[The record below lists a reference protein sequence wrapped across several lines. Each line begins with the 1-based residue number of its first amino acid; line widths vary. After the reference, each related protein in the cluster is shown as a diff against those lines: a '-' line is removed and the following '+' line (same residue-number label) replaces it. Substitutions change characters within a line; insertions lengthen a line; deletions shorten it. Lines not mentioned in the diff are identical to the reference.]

1 MKAKMTKLCLLFILL
16 CSLPVFYSCSDEADA
31 FYLYE
36 YWEVM
41 FDPEPPISETSL
53 SITGGTKLGI
63 KGGVAP
69 YTAEIADGQIAT
81 AYVDENNDIQISS
94 IKLGSTSLMVKDADG
109 RIIKIGLKVVNG
121 KQSFSVN
128 SVEARITGI
137 DESLLDEQQKE
148 KLEAVKKKIKD
159 EAGIQATGGIA
170 FSYDQ
175 KSSGKVTIVTSKDN
189 APKIEGSFSRSTSE
203 SGTTFQI
210 TINGKEYDCKF
221 KLPERSD
228 TSKSITTRDLGPI
241 PYWLVEDVTEDYKSD
256 VTDLFGINATS
267 LKIER
272 IYIGS
277 FTPLRYVYSSFYKID
292 AAKSTKNCFLSH
304 LSSFSY

>member
-1 MKAKMTKLCLLFILL
+1 MKAKMAKLCLLFILL
-16 CSLPVFYSCSDEADA
+16 CSLPVFYSCSDEADD
-31 FYLYE
+31 FYLFE

-41 FDPEPPISETSL
+41 LDPEPPISETSL

-277 FTPLRYVYSSFYKID
+277 FTPLR
-292 AAKSTKNCFLSH
+292 
-304 LSSFSY
+304 

>member
-1 MKAKMTKLCLLFILL
+1 MKAKMAKLCLLFILL

-41 FDPEPPISETSL
+41 FDQEPPISETSL

-175 KSSGKVTIVTSKDN
+175 KSGGKVTIVTSKDN

-277 FTPLRYVYSSFYKID
+277 FTPLR
-292 AAKSTKNCFLSH
+292 
-304 LSSFSY
+304 

>member
-81 AYVDENNDIQISS
+81 AYVDKNNDIQISS
-94 IKLGSTSLMVKDADG
+94 IKLGNTSLMVKDADG

-277 FTPLRYVYSSFYKID
+277 FTPLR
-292 AAKSTKNCFLSH
+292 
-304 LSSFSY
+304 

>member
-63 KGGVAP
+63 KGGIAP

-81 AYVDENNDIQISS
+81 AYIDENNDIQISS

-148 KLEAVKKKIKD
+148 KLEAVIKKIKD

-189 APKIEGSFSRSTSE
+189 TPKIEGSFSRSTSE

-221 KLPERSD
+221 KLPERPD

-277 FTPLRYVYSSFYKID
+277 FTPLR
-292 AAKSTKNCFLSH
+292 
-304 LSSFSY
+304 

>member
-69 YTAEIADGQIAT
+69 YTAEIADGQIAI

-94 IKLGSTSLMVKDADG
+94 IKLGNTSLMVKDADG
-109 RIIKIGLKVVNG
+109 RIIKIGLKGVNS

-148 KLEAVKKKIKD
+148 KLEAVIKKIKD
-159 EAGIQATGGIA
+159 EAGIQATGVIA

-221 KLPERSD
+221 KLPERPD

-277 FTPLRYVYSSFYKID
+277 FTPLR
-292 AAKSTKNCFLSH
+292 
-304 LSSFSY
+304 

>member
-1 MKAKMTKLCLLFILL
+1 MKAKMAKLCLLFILL

-221 KLPERSD
+221 KLPERPD

-277 FTPLRYVYSSFYKID
+277 FTPLR
-292 AAKSTKNCFLSH
+292 
-304 LSSFSY
+304 

>member
-53 SITGGTKLGI
+53 PITGGTKLGI

-81 AYVDENNDIQISS
+81 AYIDENNDIQISS

-137 DESLLDEQQKE
+137 DKSLLDEQQKE
-148 KLEAVKKKIKD
+148 KH

-189 APKIEGSFSRSTSE
+189 TPKIEGSFSRSTSE

-277 FTPLRYVYSSFYKID
+277 FTPLR
-292 AAKSTKNCFLSH
+292 
-304 LSSFSY
+304 

>member
-1 MKAKMTKLCLLFILL
+1 MKAKMAKLCLLFILL

-53 SITGGTKLGI
+53 PITGGTKLGI

-81 AYVDENNDIQISS
+81 AYIDENNDIQISS

-148 KLEAVKKKIKD
+148 KLEAVIKKIKD

-277 FTPLRYVYSSFYKID
+277 FTPLR
-292 AAKSTKNCFLSH
+292 
-304 LSSFSY
+304 

>member
-31 FYLYE
+31 FYLFE

-53 SITGGTKLGI
+53 PITGGTKLGI

-69 YTAEIADGQIAT
+69 YTAEVADGQIAT
-81 AYVDENNDIQISS
+81 AYIDKNNDIQISS

-137 DESLLDEQQKE
+137 DEGLLDEQQKE
-148 KLEAVKKKIKD
+148 KLEAVIKKIKE

-189 APKIEGSFSRSTSE
+189 TPKIEGSFSRSTSE

-228 TSKSITTRDLGPI
+228 TSKSITTRDLVPI

-277 FTPLRYVYSSFYKID
+277 FTPL
-292 AAKSTKNCFLSH
+292 H
-304 LSSFSY
+304 

>member
-1 MKAKMTKLCLLFILL
+1 MKAKTTKLCLLFILL
-16 CSLPVFYSCSDEADA
+16 CSLPVFYSCSNEADD
-31 FYLYE
+31 FYLFE

-41 FDPEPPISETSL
+41 LNPEPPISETSL

-69 YTAEIADGQIAT
+69 YTAEVADGQIAT
-81 AYVDENNDIQISS
+81 AYIDKNNDIQISS

-148 KLEAVKKKIKD
+148 KLEAVIKKIKD

-189 APKIEGSFSRSTSE
+189 TPKIEGSFSRSTSE

-256 VTDLFGINATS
+256 VTGLFEINAIS

-277 FTPLRYVYSSFYKID
+277 FTPLR
-292 AAKSTKNCFLSH
+292 
-304 LSSFSY
+304 

>member
-1 MKAKMTKLCLLFILL
+1 MKAKTTKLCLLFILL
-16 CSLPVFYSCSDEADA
+16 CSLPVFYSCSNEADD
-31 FYLYE
+31 FYLFE

-41 FDPEPPISETSL
+41 LNPEPPISETSL

-69 YTAEIADGQIAT
+69 YTAEVADGQIAT
-81 AYVDENNDIQISS
+81 AYIDKNNDIQISS

-148 KLEAVKKKIKD
+148 KLEAVIKKIKD

-175 KSSGKVTIVTSKDN
+175 KSSGKVTIVTSKN
-189 APKIEGSFSRSTSE
+189 NTPKIEGSFSRSTSE

-256 VTDLFGINATS
+256 VTGLFEINAIS

-277 FTPLRYVYSSFYKID
+277 FTPLR
-292 AAKSTKNCFLSH
+292 
-304 LSSFSY
+304 

>member
-1 MKAKMTKLCLLFILL
+1 MKAKTTKLCLLFILL
-16 CSLPVFYSCSDEADA
+16 CSLPVFYSCSDEADD
-31 FYLYE
+31 FYLFE

-41 FDPEPPISETSL
+41 LDPEPPISETSL

-128 SVEARITGI
+128 SVEAKITGI

-148 KLEAVKKKIKD
+148 KLEAVIKKIKD

-189 APKIEGSFSRSTSE
+189 TPKIEGSFSRSTSE

-277 FTPLRYVYSSFYKID
+277 FTP
-292 AAKSTKNCFLSH
+292 
-304 LSSFSY
+304 

>member
-16 CSLPVFYSCSDEADA
+16 CSLPVFYSCSDEADD
-31 FYLYE
+31 FYLFE

-63 KGGVAP
+63 KGGIAP

-81 AYVDENNDIQISS
+81 AYVDKNNDIQISS
-94 IKLGSTSLMVKDADG
+94 IKLGNTSLMVKDADG

-189 APKIEGSFSRSTSE
+189 TPKIEGSFSRSTSE

-277 FTPLRYVYSSFYKID
+277 FTPLR
-292 AAKSTKNCFLSH
+292 
-304 LSSFSY
+304 

>member
-31 FYLYE
+31 FYLFE

-53 SITGGTKLGI
+53 PITGGTKLGI

-69 YTAEIADGQIAT
+69 YTAEVADGQIAT
-81 AYVDENNDIQISS
+81 AYIDKNNDIQISS

-128 SVEARITGI
+128 SMEARITGI
-137 DESLLDEQQKE
+137 DEGLLDEQQKE
-148 KLEAVKKKIKD
+148 KLEAVIKKIKD

-189 APKIEGSFSRSTSE
+189 TPKIEGSFSRSTSE

-277 FTPLRYVYSSFYKID
+277 FTPL
-292 AAKSTKNCFLSH
+292 H
-304 LSSFSY
+304 

>member
-1 MKAKMTKLCLLFILL
+1 MKAKMAKLCLLFILL
-16 CSLPVFYSCSDEADA
+16 CSLPVFYSCSDEADD
-31 FYLYE
+31 FYLFE

-41 FDPEPPISETSL
+41 LNPEPPISETSL

-63 KGGVAP
+63 KGGIAP

-81 AYVDENNDIQISS
+81 AYVDKNNDIQISS
-94 IKLGSTSLMVKDADG
+94 IKLGNTSLMVKDADG

-148 KLEAVKKKIKD
+148 KLEAVIKMIKD

-277 FTPLRYVYSSFYKID
+277 FTPLR
-292 AAKSTKNCFLSH
+292 
-304 LSSFSY
+304 

>member
-1 MKAKMTKLCLLFILL
+1 MKAKMAKLCLLFILL
-16 CSLPVFYSCSDEADA
+16 CSLPVFYSCSNEADD
-31 FYLYE
+31 FYLFE

-41 FDPEPPISETSL
+41 LNPEPPISETSL

-148 KLEAVKKKIKD
+148 KLEAVIKKIKD

-277 FTPLRYVYSSFYKID
+277 FTPLR
-292 AAKSTKNCFLSH
+292 
-304 LSSFSY
+304 

>member
-53 SITGGTKLGI
+53 PITGGTKLGI

-81 AYVDENNDIQISS
+81 AYIDENNDIQISS
-94 IKLGSTSLMVKDADG
+94 IKLGSTSLMVKGADG

-137 DESLLDEQQKE
+137 DKSLLDEQQKE
-148 KLEAVKKKIKD
+148 KLEAVIKKIKD

-189 APKIEGSFSRSTSE
+189 TPKIEGSFSRSTSE

-277 FTPLRYVYSSFYKID
+277 FTPLR
-292 AAKSTKNCFLSH
+292 
-304 LSSFSY
+304 

>member
-16 CSLPVFYSCSDEADA
+16 CSLPVFYSCSDEADD
-31 FYLYE
+31 FYLFE

-53 SITGGTKLGI
+53 PITGGTKLGI

-69 YTAEIADGQIAT
+69 YTAEVADGQIAT
-81 AYVDENNDIQISS
+81 AYIDKNNDIQISS

-148 KLEAVKKKIKD
+148 KLEAVIKKIKD

-175 KSSGKVTIVTSKDN
+175 KSSGKVTIVTSKN
-189 APKIEGSFSRSTSE
+189 NTPKIEGSFSRSTSE

-256 VTDLFGINATS
+256 VTGLFEINAIS

-277 FTPLRYVYSSFYKID
+277 FTPLR
-292 AAKSTKNCFLSH
+292 
-304 LSSFSY
+304 

>member
-1 MKAKMTKLCLLFILL
+1 MKAKTTKLCLLFILL

-128 SVEARITGI
+128 SVEAKITGI

-221 KLPERSD
+221 KLPERPD

-277 FTPLRYVYSSFYKID
+277 FTPLR
-292 AAKSTKNCFLSH
+292 
-304 LSSFSY
+304 

>member
-69 YTAEIADGQIAT
+69 YTAEIADGQIAI

-94 IKLGSTSLMVKDADG
+94 IKLGNTSLMVKDADG

-148 KLEAVKKKIKD
+148 KLEAVIKMIKD

-221 KLPERSD
+221 KLPERPD

-277 FTPLRYVYSSFYKID
+277 FTPLR
-292 AAKSTKNCFLSH
+292 
-304 LSSFSY
+304 

>member
-1 MKAKMTKLCLLFILL
+1 MKAKMTKFCLLFILL
-16 CSLPVFYSCSDEADA
+16 CSLPVFYSCSDEADD
-31 FYLYE
+31 FYLFE

-94 IKLGSTSLMVKDADG
+94 IKLGNTSLMVKDADG

-148 KLEAVKKKIKD
+148 KLEAVIKKIKD

-221 KLPERSD
+221 KLPERPD

-277 FTPLRYVYSSFYKID
+277 FTPLR
-292 AAKSTKNCFLSH
+292 
-304 LSSFSY
+304 

>member
-148 KLEAVKKKIKD
+148 KLEAVIKMIKD

-221 KLPERSD
+221 KLPERPD

-277 FTPLRYVYSSFYKID
+277 FTPLR
-292 AAKSTKNCFLSH
+292 
-304 LSSFSY
+304 

>member
-1 MKAKMTKLCLLFILL
+1 MKAKMAKLCLLFILL
-16 CSLPVFYSCSDEADA
+16 CSLPVFYSCSDEADD
-31 FYLYE
+31 FYLFE

-41 FDPEPPISETSL
+41 LNPEPPISETSL

-69 YTAEIADGQIAT
+69 YTAEIADGQIAI

-148 KLEAVKKKIKD
+148 KLEAVIKKIKE

-189 APKIEGSFSRSTSE
+189 TPKIEGSFSRSTSE

-221 KLPERSD
+221 KLPERPD

-277 FTPLRYVYSSFYKID
+277 FTPLR
-292 AAKSTKNCFLSH
+292 
-304 LSSFSY
+304 

>member
-1 MKAKMTKLCLLFILL
+1 MKAKMAKLCLLFILL
-16 CSLPVFYSCSDEADA
+16 CSLPVFYSCSDEAYA

-94 IKLGSTSLMVKDADG
+94 IKLGSTALMVKDADG

-277 FTPLRYVYSSFYKID
+277 FTPLR
-292 AAKSTKNCFLSH
+292 
-304 LSSFSY
+304 

>member
-1 MKAKMTKLCLLFILL
+1 MKAKTTKLCLLFILL
-16 CSLPVFYSCSDEADA
+16 CSLPVFYSCSDEADD
-31 FYLYE
+31 FYLFE
-36 YWEVM
+36 YREVM
-41 FDPEPPISETSL
+41 LDPEPPISEASL

-81 AYVDENNDIQISS
+81 AYIDKNNDIQISS

-109 RIIKIGLKVVNG
+109 RVIKIGLKVVNG

-137 DESLLDEQQKE
+137 DESLLNEQQKE
-148 KLEAVKKKIKD
+148 KLEAVIKKIKE
-159 EAGIQATGGIA
+159 EADIQATGGIA

-175 KSSGKVTIVTSKDN
+175 KSSGKVTIVTGKEN
-189 APKIEGSFSRSTSE
+189 TPKIEGSFSRSTSE

-221 KLPERSD
+221 KLPERPD

-241 PYWLVEDVTEDYKSD
+241 PYWLVEDVTEDYKSE
-256 VTDLFGINATS
+256 VTGLFGTNATS

-277 FTPLRYVYSSFYKID
+277 FTPLR
-292 AAKSTKNCFLSH
+292 
-304 LSSFSY
+304 

>member
-1 MKAKMTKLCLLFILL
+1 MKAKMAKLCLLFILL

-277 FTPLRYVYSSFYKID
+277 FLYDKFIPLSIK
-292 AAKSTKNCFLSH
+292 
-304 LSSFSY
+304 

>member
-41 FDPEPPISETSL
+41 FDPEPPISEASL

-81 AYVDENNDIQISS
+81 AYVDENNDIRISS

-109 RIIKIGLKVVNG
+109 RIIKIGLKVVNA

-148 KLEAVKKKIKD
+148 KLEAVIKMIKD

-256 VTDLFGINATS
+256 VTDLFGINVTS

-277 FTPLRYVYSSFYKID
+277 FTPLR
-292 AAKSTKNCFLSH
+292 
-304 LSSFSY
+304 

>member
-16 CSLPVFYSCSDEADA
+16 CSLPVFYSCSDEADD
-31 FYLYE
+31 FYLFE

-53 SITGGTKLGI
+53 PITGGTKLGI

-69 YTAEIADGQIAT
+69 YTAEVADGQIAT
-81 AYVDENNDIQISS
+81 AYIDKNNDIQISS

-148 KLEAVKKKIKD
+148 KLEAVIKKIKE

-189 APKIEGSFSRSTSE
+189 TPKIEGSFSRSTSE

-277 FTPLRYVYSSFYKID
+277 FTPLR
-292 AAKSTKNCFLSH
+292 
-304 LSSFSY
+304 

>member
-69 YTAEIADGQIAT
+69 YTAEIADGQIAI

-94 IKLGSTSLMVKDADG
+94 IKLGNTSLMVKDADG

-148 KLEAVKKKIKD
+148 KLEAVIKKIKE

-221 KLPERSD
+221 KLPERPD

-277 FTPLRYVYSSFYKID
+277 FTPLR
-292 AAKSTKNCFLSH
+292 
-304 LSSFSY
+304 

>member
-41 FDPEPPISETSL
+41 LDPEPPISETSL
-53 SITGGTKLGI
+53 PITGGTKLGI

-81 AYVDENNDIQISS
+81 AYVDKNNDIQISS
-94 IKLGSTSLMVKDADG
+94 IKLGNTSLMVKDADG

-148 KLEAVKKKIKD
+148 KLEAVIKKIKD

-241 PYWLVEDVTEDYKSD
+241 PYWLVEDVTENYKSD
-256 VTDLFGINATS
+256 VIGQFETDATS

-277 FTPLRYVYSSFYKID
+277 FTPLR
-292 AAKSTKNCFLSH
+292 
-304 LSSFSY
+304 

>member
-1 MKAKMTKLCLLFILL
+1 MKAKTTKLCLLFILL
-16 CSLPVFYSCSDEADA
+16 CSLPVFYSCSNEADD
-31 FYLYE
+31 FYLFE

-41 FDPEPPISETSL
+41 LNPEPPISETSL

-148 KLEAVKKKIKD
+148 KLEAVIKKIKD

-175 KSSGKVTIVTSKDN
+175 KSSGKVTIVTSKN
-189 APKIEGSFSRSTSE
+189 NTPKIEGSFSRSTSE

-221 KLPERSD
+221 KLPELPERPD

-277 FTPLRYVYSSFYKID
+277 FTPLR
-292 AAKSTKNCFLSH
+292 
-304 LSSFSY
+304 

>member
-16 CSLPVFYSCSDEADA
+16 CSLPVFYSCSAEADA

-53 SITGGTKLGI
+53 PITGGTKLGI
-63 KGGVAP
+63 KGGIAP

-81 AYVDENNDIQISS
+81 AYIDENNDIQISS

-148 KLEAVKKKIKD
+148 KLEAVIKKIKD

-221 KLPERSD
+221 KLPERPD

-277 FTPLRYVYSSFYKID
+277 FTPLR
-292 AAKSTKNCFLSH
+292 
-304 LSSFSY
+304 

>member
-1 MKAKMTKLCLLFILL
+1 MKAKMAKLCLLFILL
-16 CSLPVFYSCSDEADA
+16 CSLPVFYSCSDEADD
-31 FYLYE
+31 FYLFE

-41 FDPEPPISETSL
+41 LNPEPPISETSL

-63 KGGVAP
+63 KGGIAP

-81 AYVDENNDIQISS
+81 AYVDKNNDIQISS
-94 IKLGSTSLMVKDADG
+94 IKLGNTSLMVKDADG

-137 DESLLDEQQKE
+137 DESLLDEQQKG
-148 KLEAVKKKIKD
+148 KLEAVIKKIKD

-189 APKIEGSFSRSTSE
+189 TPKIEGSFSRSTSE

-277 FTPLRYVYSSFYKID
+277 FTPLR
-292 AAKSTKNCFLSH
+292 
-304 LSSFSY
+304 

>member
-16 CSLPVFYSCSDEADA
+16 CSLPVFYSCSDEADD
-31 FYLYE
+31 FYLFE

-41 FDPEPPISETSL
+41 LNPESPISETSL
-53 SITGGTKLGI
+53 PITGGTKLGI

-69 YTAEIADGQIAT
+69 YTAEIADTQIAT
-81 AYVDENNDIQISS
+81 AYIDKNNDVQISS

-148 KLEAVKKKIKD
+148 KLEAVIKKIKD

-175 KSSGKVTIVTSKDN
+175 KSSGKVTIVTGKEN
-189 APKIEGSFSRSTSE
+189 TPKIEGSFSRSTSE

-210 TINGKEYDCKF
+210 TINGKEYDCNF
-221 KLPERSD
+221 KLPERPD
-228 TSKSITTRDLGPI
+228 TSKSITTRELGPI
-241 PYWLVEDVTEDYKSD
+241 PYWLVEDVTEDYKSE
-256 VTDLFGINATS
+256 VTGLFGTNATS

-277 FTPLRYVYSSFYKID
+277 FTPLR
-292 AAKSTKNCFLSH
+292 
-304 LSSFSY
+304 

>member
-41 FDPEPPISETSL
+41 FDPEPPISEASL

-137 DESLLDEQQKE
+137 DESLLDEQQKG
-148 KLEAVKKKIKD
+148 KLEAVIKKIKD

-277 FTPLRYVYSSFYKID
+277 FTPLR
-292 AAKSTKNCFLSH
+292 
-304 LSSFSY
+304 

>member
-1 MKAKMTKLCLLFILL
+1 MKAKTTKLCLLFILL
-16 CSLPVFYSCSDEADA
+16 CSLPVFYSCSDEADD
-31 FYLYE
+31 FYLFE

-41 FDPEPPISETSL
+41 LDPEPPISEASL

-148 KLEAVKKKIKD
+148 KLEAVIKKIKE
-159 EAGIQATGGIA
+159 EADIQATGGIA

-175 KSSGKVTIVTSKDN
+175 KSSGKVTIVTGKEN
-189 APKIEGSFSRSTSE
+189 TPKIEGSFSRSTSE

-221 KLPERSD
+221 KLPERPD

-256 VTDLFGINATS
+256 VTDLFGINVTS

-277 FTPLRYVYSSFYKID
+277 FTPLR
-292 AAKSTKNCFLSH
+292 
-304 LSSFSY
+304 

>member
-53 SITGGTKLGI
+53 PITGGTKLGI
-63 KGGVAP
+63 KGGIAP

-81 AYVDENNDIQISS
+81 AYIDENNDIQISS

-148 KLEAVKKKIKD
+148 KLEAVIKMIKD

-189 APKIEGSFSRSTSE
+189 TPKIEGSFSRSTSE

-277 FTPLRYVYSSFYKID
+277 FTPLR
-292 AAKSTKNCFLSH
+292 
-304 LSSFSY
+304 